1 MTRLRK
7 QQLDQRIAKA
17 EGALRRLGHV
27 DSERQTGSPQTIV
40 ITITHPGWGTPMA
53 AQLSFVE
60 TWILEGG
67 LWTLAK
73 YAYDL
78 RLRPGPGRFGFH
90 WHDGRYHE
98 HCVDP
103 ADPGRDHHFAGDPVD
118 LFAAFDRFTAI
129 LNGKEPLT
137 CAGLRPLRGYRAI
150 CPSRAE

>member
-1 MTRLRK
+1 VTRLRK

-137 CAGLRPLRGYRAI
+137 CAGLRPLRG
-150 CPSRAE
+150 